1 MSRALRLAV
10 LLASLAGCGEPA
22 RIGAIVSRSG
32 AAAAYGEQ
40 VRRGFD
46 LAVGEINADGGVR
59 GRQLELL
66 YRDDAT
72 NPDVGL
78 SALRD
83 LVDHEHARIV
93 LGAVSSSVTLQLAP
107 YCERRQVLLLSPSAS
122 APQITSAGD
131 FVFRTYPS
139 DVFEAA
145 SMADFARDL
154 GLDRVA
160 VLAVDTDDGASLAS
174 VFGERFRASGGGVV
188 AVLTFPEGDQAA
200 IRDAVEA
207 LSGLNPRG
215 VYVPALTSD
224 LATVLTLLR
233 SGKSHPIVLGTSTVT
248 PDLVRLAGP
257 ASDNLVF
264 PMPSFDPDAD
274 DPTVRAF
281 VSAYRTRYGTPP
293 DVYAAHAYDAVRVL
307 ATAVER
313 AGSWEVVDVRDALLS
328 IDHYEGVTGHM
339 AFDRNG
345 DIVQYPRL
353 YVARGGRFLPYDRFI
368 ENGGSLPIPGRPSR

>member
-1 MSRALRLAV
+1 MGRALRLVV
-10 LLASLAGCGEPA
+10 LLAILASCREPA

-40 VRRGFD
+40 VGRGFD
-46 LAVGEINADGGVR
+46 LAVDQINAEGGAQ
-59 GRQLELL
+59 GRPLALI

-72 NPDVGL
+72 NPDVGVE
-78 SALRD
+78 ALRD
-83 LVDHEHARIV
+83 LVEQQGVRIV

-107 YCERRQVLLLSPSAS
+107 YCERKRVLLLSPSAS
-122 APQITSAGD
+122 APQLTSAGE

-160 VLAVDTDDGASLAS
+160 ILAVDSDDGASLAS
-174 VFGERFRASGGGVV
+174 VFAERFRASGGGVV
-188 AVLTFPEGDQAA
+188 AVLTFPEGDPAA
-200 IRDAVEA
+200 IRDAVDA

-215 VYVPALTSD
+215 VYVPALTGD

-233 SGKSHPIVLGTSTVT
+233 TAKTHPIVLGTSAVT
-248 PDLVRLAGP
+248 SDLVRLAGP
-257 ASDNLVF
+257 ATDSLVF
-264 PMPSFDPDAD
+264 PMPSFDPEAD

-281 VSAYRTRYGTPP
+281 VSAYEARYGAAP
-293 DVYAAHAYDAVRVL
+293 DVYAAYAYDAVRVL

-345 DIVQYPRL
+345 DVVQYPRL
-353 YVARGGRFLPYDRFI
+353 YVARGGRFVPYDRFI
-368 ENGGSLPIPGRPSR
+368 ESGGALPVPGRPGR